1 MSVPPP
7 CPGSGKPPSPFTAG
21 DVHEVTCPECG
32 HVVHV
37 RTDRR
42 LQRHLDPIPSD
53 PAPAG
58 KDT

>member
-1 MSVPPP
+1 MNIPTPRAASGRPVAPSV
-7 CPGSGKPPSPFTAG
+7 SAET
-21 DVHEVTCPECG
+21 DEVTCPECG

-42 LQRHLDPIPSD
+42 VQRHNE

-58 KDT
+58 KDR